1 MFKEELRFIRA
12 IAKNELL
19 IPVLLEIP
27 KVYEPKQPESLFSLL
42 ATLEGT
48 SKIFLSCLN
57 NEVSEKTS

>member
-19 IPVLLEIP
+19 VPVLLEIP
-27 KVYEPKQPESLFSLL
+27 KIYEPKQPESIFSLL
-42 ATLEGT
+42 TTLEGT

-57 NEVSEKTS
+57 GEVS